1 MCREEAALGGGGRP
15 LVFELSSTDQLYGLQ
30 PIALRGREQV
40 V

>member
-1 MCREEAALGGGGRP
+1 MCREEAVLGGGRP
-15 LVFELSSTDQLYGLQ
+15 LVFELSSTDQLFVLQ

>member
-1 MCREEAALGGGGRP
+1 MCRQEAVLGGGRP